1 MTVLLAVS
9 VLIEIFSGLA
19 VLDDGD
25 VLYDHNTSDIPQFVC
40 IATERGGGGS
50 IVPYLL
56 ADMDRRVQIYGVHL
70 DIGIFRSRWK
80 VEVLKS

>member
-40 IATERGGGGS
+40 IATERGGG
-50 IVPYLL
+50 VP
-56 ADMDRRVQIYGVHL
+56 
-70 DIGIFRSRWK
+70 
-80 VEVLKS
+80 